1 MFLNALTS
9 DTYKM
14 SRYCHTSYQR
24 RKPCKAHSI
33 CITKLIRSRLGT
45 SVYSIECLV
54 LYNKRP
60 RQVTRRPEL
69 VTRHDIWGRL
79 TIGEL
84 DLVTYRKLDNQCIY
98 QYLSL
103 FATIRHYSL
112 LFVTIRHYSSLFAT
126 IRHYS
131 LLFVTIRHLSS
142 LFATIRHYSRLFV
155 TVRDYSRLFA
165 VFGDYSGFITS
176 RRRWPR
182 KATLL
187 Y

>member
-1 MFLNALTS
+1 M
-9 DTYKM
+9 TYGGAW
-14 SRYCHTSYQR
+14 Q
-24 RKPCKAHSI
+24 I
-33 CITKLIRSRLGT
+33 GD
-45 SVYSIECLV
+45 LV
-54 LYNKRP
+54 
-60 RQVTRRPEL
+60 
-69 VTRHDIWGRL
+69 
-79 TIGEL
+79 
-84 DLVTYRKLDNQCIY
+84 LVTYRKLDNQCIY

-142 LFATIRHYSRLFV
+142 LFATIHHYSRLFV

-176 RRRWPR
+176 RRRWLR

-187 Y
+187 YWFPDRTRCKLENFFEIQDLTMRCPIRLCRDWNDGVAIFTKLSLVFLCRN